1 MKTIR
6 LLKWG
11 GGYVTIP
18 TESIRGIVNSYEGT
32 LIYTTDN
39 VYKVTASKAEIEEL
53 LIRRA
58 S

>member
-1 MKTIR
+1 MKTIK

-18 TESIRGIVNSYEGT
+18 TESIRGIINSYEGT
-32 LIYTTDN
+32 LVYTTDN

>member
-11 GGYVTIP
+11 GGYVTIA
-18 TESIRGIVNSYEGT
+18 TDSIRGIINSYEGT
-32 LIYTTDN
+32 IIYTTDN